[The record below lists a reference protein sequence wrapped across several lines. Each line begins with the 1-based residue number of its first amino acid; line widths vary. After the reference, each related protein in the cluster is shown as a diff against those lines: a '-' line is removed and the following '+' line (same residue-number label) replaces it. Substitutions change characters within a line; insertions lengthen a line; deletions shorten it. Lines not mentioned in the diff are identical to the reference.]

1 MLGREAFWHHLWQD
15 HAPALFVLYGTS
27 DPVQR
32 LCMGGADLLKLVC
45 PETSSVNFDDASEEP
60 AVRVVIT
67 ERFGL
72 EALTVPE
79 SSKPNLTHVMAR

>member
-1 MLGREAFWHHLWQD
+1 MRNW
-15 HAPALFVLYGTS
+15 ALRRSEQESKDASKRTEQQKVFKRHRSNYIS
-27 DPVQR
+27 
-32 LCMGGADLLKLVC
+32 GADLLQLVC
-45 PETSSVNFDDASEEP
+45 PKTSSVNFDDASEEP